1 MALPI
6 PCALHNCANNCPFP
20 PPTPASRHF
29 TPAKFGTG
37 LAPTLPG
44 GANIRPLCPRM
55 LAFSAIWRPC
65 DEKDPVRP
73 LPTFHHRG
81 ICAVLQWRVH
91 YQQSTA
97 DLRVA
102 ESSGARSLRAHVSGT
117 ERPRRHELLFRPR
130 RKAGFGFPAASDGGR
145 GGFSGRRCPRSQAAA
160 RPVEKIPLRLGKP
173 VGSGADTLVR
183 AISSCN
189 LKMESPPFSGRAGRD
204 AEKLR
209 APLPAKRQFRKL
221 PTVQHR
227 LHSDALK
234 KRNVNLDE
242 KFK

>member
-20 PPTPASRHF
+20 PLTPASRHF

-97 DLRVA
+97 DLRVT
-102 ESSGARSLRAHVSGT
+102 ESSGTRILCAHVSGT

-130 RKAGFGFPAASDGGR
+130 RKAGFGFPAAGER
-145 GGFSGRRCPRSQAAA
+145 FSRRHCPRNQAAA
-160 RPVEKIPLRLGKP
+160 RPVEEIPLRLGKP
-173 VGSGADTLVR
+173 VGCGADTLVR
-183 AISSCN
+183 GTCAVDLRI
-189 LKMESPPFSGRAGRD
+189 RAEERSRS
-204 AEKLR
+204 ELQSK
-209 APLPAKRQFRKL
+209 
-221 PTVQHR
+221 
-227 LHSDALK
+227 S
-234 KRNVNLDE
+234 
-242 KFK
+242 